1 MANVKSKSM
10 NGNSKA
16 KDAENLELRI
26 IKGSESLQKH
36 IYKFSEDKLFRQLG
50 FSSLKEWV
58 ENRRDQIGFSYD
70 TLNNYLHTARITVKL
85 FSKNE
90 IGMFSP
96 YSFKPLYQLSD
107 KGLKLFRNELK
118 KKYKTLEP
126 SELKRKLSFKTVKEI
141 VNDAGFKDENLTKKQ
156 VKAQEQVSRQT
167 NKAHSKEAKAKKR
180 KDDII
185 KLLQHENS
193 SSLTKQLSNV
203 LTKKLHKKQLIRL
216 CKKLD
221 NYINAS
227 NLDDEF
233 SQIAKQL
240 SGRN

>member
-36 IYKFSEDKLFRQLG
+36 IYKFNEDKLFWQLG
-50 FSSLKEWV
+50 FASLKEWV

-96 YSFKPLYQLSD
+96 YSFKPLYQLSN
-107 KGLKLFRNELK
+107 KELESFKSELK
-118 KKYKTLEP
+118 KKYKTLDP
-126 SELKRKLSFKTVKEI
+126 SELKQKLSFKTVKEI
-141 VNDAGFKDENLTKKQ
+141 VNDVDFKEKNLTRKQ

-167 NKAHSKEAKAKKR
+167 NEVHSKGAKAKKR

-221 NYINAS
+221 NYINTR
-227 NLDDEF
+227 NLDDKL
-233 SQIAKQL
+233 SKVAKQH
-240 SGRN
+240 SVKN